1 MAVRKMHLLA
11 LIMCVVGGMSI
22 YGSLSFVS
30 FYSQSFYAIAILAF
44 IVAAALLIKPLLTK
58 RTTIWF
64 WLVASP
70 LVLFTCAS
78 FGVLTVNYILD
89 TSKAPAVHITF
100 KGFQGSVS
108 PTAAEFHIDASLT
121 NDSAYE
127 ATLERVSYEVY
138 YGEDRIGSADR
149 ADLVTMREKKMWSD
163 FVEVVCDNFTQE
175 TVTFLYES
183 LEVYEG
189 ALPLEIRGSV
199 RLRFGSTVS
208 EKPFGVTYVANSRGP
223 GWSIKLEDF

>member
-1 MAVRKMHLLA
+1 MGGTCILA
-11 LIMCVVGGMSI
+11 LVMGIVGGMSI
-22 YGSLSFVS
+22 YESFSSVP
-30 FYSQSFYAIAILAF
+30 FYSRPFCVVG
-44 IVAAALLIKPLLTK
+44 IVALIIATALFGKPLITK
-58 RTTIWF
+58 RAMIWF

-70 LVLFTCAS
+70 LVLFTSAS
-78 FGVLTVNYILD
+78 FGVLAVNYILD

-100 KGFQGSVS
+100 KGFRGSVS
-108 PTAAEFHIDASLT
+108 PTAAEFHIDVSLT

-149 ADLVTMREKKMWSD
+149 ADLVTIGEKKKWSD